1 MIKFNNLKRIIV
13 SLLMFISLS
22 GTAVTLIAPQT
33 VSAASCSQ
41 GFLGFPAWYRGL
53 TINDTDCDIVSPD
66 GQNGNPTI
74 SNFIWHIVLNVLECV
89 MLLAGYVSVGFI
101 LYGGFLFLLSQGSAD
116 AMVKARTTI
125 LNAVIGL
132 IISLLAVGVV
142 NFIVTGIMS

>member
-1 MIKFNNLKRIIV
+1 MIKFNNLKRIVV

-53 TINDTDCDIVSPD
+53 TNEDCDIDSINDVS
-66 GQNGNPTI
+66 G
-74 SNFIWHIVLNVLECV
+74 FIWHIVLNVLECV